1 MTRALNIFGILV
13 VISSA
18 AVWLALGANRGW
30 TKTSAPVKTVDEITG
45 IEAITYED
53 RFQPGLDF
61 LGGGVVIGGA
71 LVGLAFLTSVTKNK
85 QNKQSQAV

>member
-1 MTRALNIFGILV
+1 MTRSLNILALLV
-13 VISSA
+13 VLSA
-18 AVWLALGANRGW
+18 VGVWFAMGANRGW

-61 LGGGVVIGGA
+61 LGGGVAAGGA
-71 LVGLAFLTSVTKNK
+71 LAAVALLISVTENNRNNK
-85 QNKQSQAV
+85 SKEA